1 MAGRS
6 TACGQPGRLW
16 TDQEAAAFED
26 DAPAELDEELD
37 DEEAEEDE
45 ELDEDEESEDDE
57 LDDELSD
64 FADSDEAPTRC
75 SPSPSG
81 SRCGRSR
88 CP

>member
-1 MAGRS
+1 
-6 TACGQPGRLW
+6 LW

-45 ELDEDEESEDDE
+45 ELDEDEDEESEDDE

-64 FADSDEAPTRC
+64 FADSDEDPVQLLTEPERE
-75 SPSPSG
+75 SV
-81 SRCGRSR
+81 R
-88 CP
+88 

>member
-1 MAGRS
+1 M
-6 TACGQPGRLW
+6 W

-37 DEEAEEDE
+37 DEESEEDE

-64 FADSDEAPTRC
+64 FADSVEPPDPLLTEPERE
-75 SPSPSG
+75 SV
-81 SRCGRSR
+81 R
-88 CP
+88 